1 MYPLERYA
9 EADLPTEHGPF
20 RILVYRDGEKEHV
33 AMVFGDVRG
42 ASEVL
47 VRVHSECFTGEVLGS
62 LRCDCRDQLDL
73 ALSRIAA
80 EGSGVVV
87 YLRQEGRGIGLGN
100 KIRAYAL
107 QDRGIDTVNAN
118 LALGFD
124 ADARS
129 YEVAA
134 AVLADLGVQSVRLM
148 TNNPGKLDGLTE
160 AGVVVAAQV
169 SHWAGANKH
178 SEGYLK
184 IKKLKM
190 GHIEES

>member
-9 EADLPTEHGPF
+9 EADLPTEHGTF
-20 RILVYRDGEKEHV
+20 RILVYRDGKKEHV

-42 ASEVL
+42 AEEVM

-107 QDRGIDTVNAN
+107 QDQGIDTVNAN

-134 AVLADLGVQSVRLM
+134 AVLADLGVESVRLL

-160 AGVVVAAQV
+160 AGVVVAEQMP
-169 SHWAGANKH
+169 HWTGANEH